1 MGKINTTK
9 EQYLLQGERASMFV
23 QQFNASKQDAYN
35 VGDDKLA
42 EIIGQIEEA
51 YKQFAIICYER
62 GGKNVV

>member
-9 EQYLLQGERASMFV
+9 EQYLLQGERASMFA

-42 EIIGQIEEA
+42 EIISQLEEA
-51 YKQFAIICYER
+51 YRQFANLCNER
-62 GGKNVV
+62 GGKNVI